1 MPDQPHQPA
10 REVTYQESMMT
21 NPAADRL
28 IVADAVADLQREVA
42 HLRTAVDVLQR
53 QNAELVSIR
62 QAFEMERRRYREMF
76 ESAPDGYILTNL
88 SGNIREANRM
98 AAALLGVR
106 PDFLANKSLLAFMD
120 DDSRAELEITLARW
134 RETDTPPAKELPP
147 IVRGSIRLRVYKGAF
162 FPAEYAISPLRD
174 EHDRIIGLR
183 WMLRDLSESLRTE
196 QALRERDYH
205 YRTLFDNAGDA
216 IFIHNLTGRFLD
228 VNQVACEM
236 LGYSRD
242 ELLRLSPLE
251 ISAPET
257 ASRIPDYIARLE
269 REEKVFLEI
278 IVLRRDGTTLP
289 MELNSR
295 LIEYAGGTAVL
306 SIARD
311 ITARKRGE
319 EARRRNEE
327 ALRRRAAQLAL
338 LSDVGRQIAAILGLD
353 QVLARAAQLVHDKF
367 GYHHVALF
375 VRDSERQEVIMKAI
389 AGDFVNLFPID
400 HRVPSGQGMVGWVA
414 EHGERLLANDVE
426 TEGHYIN
433 FYPELIP
440 TRSELS
446 VPIRVGDRT
455 VGVLDVQ
462 SPTVNA
468 FDENDVRVME
478 TLADQIA
485 VAMANA
491 QLYEEAQE
499 ARRVTGKLNPARV
512 ANARPGAASA

>member
-10 REVTYQESMMT
+10 REVAYQEPVMSS
-21 NPAADRL
+21 PAADKL

-62 QAFEMERRRYREMF
+62 QAFEVERRRYREMF
-76 ESAPDGYILTNL
+76 ESAPDGYVLTNL
-88 SGNIREANRM
+88 NGNIREANRV

-120 DDSRAELEITLARW
+120 DDARAELEITLARW
-134 RETDTPPAKELPP
+134 RNTETPPAKELPP

-162 FPAEYAISPLRD
+162 FPAEYAISPMRD

-183 WMLRDLSESLRTE
+183 WMLRDLSESIRTE

-228 VNQVACEM
+228 VNRVACEM
-236 LGYSRD
+236 LGHSRD

-257 ASRIPDYIARLE
+257 VTGMPDYIARLQRDE
-269 REEKVFLEI
+269 QVFLEI
-278 IVLRRDGTTLP
+278 VVLRRDGTILP

-311 ITARKRGE
+311 ITRRKRGE
-319 EARRRNEE
+319 EA
-327 ALRRRAAQLAL
+327 LKRRAAQLAL
-338 LSDVGRQIAAILGLD
+338 LSDVGRQIAAILGLE
-353 QVLARAAQLVHDKF
+353 QVLDRAAQLVHDNF

-375 VRDSERQEVIMKAI
+375 VMDDKHKELVMKAI

-400 HRVPSGQGMVGWVA
+400 HRVPLGQGMVGWVA
-414 EHGERLLANDVE
+414 EHGERLLADDVE
-426 TEGHYIN
+426 TEGHYVN

-446 VPIRVGDRT
+446 VPIRIGDQT

-462 SPTVNA
+462 SPAVNA
-468 FDENDVRVME
+468 FDENDVKVME

>member
-1 MPDQPHQPA
+1 MPDQSLKRT
-10 REVTYQESMMT
+10 REVTYQEPQIPDPNTAGNLFATES
-21 NPAADRL
+21 AIDY
-28 IVADAVADLQREVA
+28 QREIA
-42 HLRTAVDVLQR
+42 QLRIAVDVLQR

-62 QAFEMERRRYREMF
+62 QAFEAERRRYQEMF
-76 ESAPDGYILTNL
+76 ESAPDGYVLTNL
-88 SGNIREANRM
+88 SGNIREANRV

-106 PDFLANKSLLAFMD
+106 PDFLMNKSLLSFVD
-120 DDSRAELEITLARW
+120 DAARAELEPTLARW
-134 RETDTPPAKELPP
+134 RDPETLQTKDQPP
-147 IVRGSIRLRVYKGAF
+147 IVRGSIRMRVYKGAF
-162 FPAEYAISPLRD
+162 FPAEYTISPVRD
-174 EHDRIIGLR
+174 EHDHIIGLR
-183 WMLRDLSESLRTE
+183 WMLRDLSESIRTE

-228 VNQVACEM
+228 VNRVACEM
-236 LGYSRD
+236 LSYSRD

-257 ASRIPDYIARLE
+257 ATGFPGYIARLE
-269 REEKVFLEI
+269 RDEQVFLEI
-278 IVLRRDGTTLP
+278 VVVRRDGTTLP

-311 ITARKRGE
+311 ITQRKRD
-319 EARRRNEE
+319 EE
-327 ALRRRAAQLAL
+327 ALKRWAAQLTL
-338 LSDVGRQIAAILGLD
+338 LSDVGRQIAAILGLE
-353 QVLARAAQLVHDKF
+353 QVLDRAAQLVHDNF

-375 VRDSERQEVIMKAI
+375 VRDDKHQELIMKAI
-389 AGDFVNLFPID
+389 AGDFVSLFPID
-400 HRVPSGQGMVGWVA
+400 HRVPAGQGMVGWVA
-414 EHGERLLANDVE
+414 EHGARLLANDVE
-426 TEGHYIN
+426 TEGHYVN

-446 VPIRVGDRT
+446 VPIRIGDQT

-462 SPTVNA
+462 SPELSA
-468 FDENDVRVME
+468 FDENDVKVME

-512 ANARPGAASA
+512 TKTRS

>member
-1 MPDQPHQPA
+1 MPDQPHQSTREEPA
-10 REVTYQESMMT
+10 MS
-21 NPAADRL
+21 NPSADKL
-28 IVADAVADLQREVA
+28 VVADAVADLQREVA

-62 QAFEMERRRYREMF
+62 QAFEAERRRYREMF
-76 ESAPDGYILTNL
+76 ESAPDGYVLTNL
-88 SGNIREANRM
+88 NGSIREANRV

-106 PDFLANKSLLAFMD
+106 PDFLMNKSLLAFMD
-120 DDSRAELEITLARW
+120 DDARAELEITLARW
-134 RETDTPPAKELPP
+134 RNTDTPPARELPP

-183 WMLRDLSESLRTE
+183 WMLRDLSESIRTE

-216 IFIHNLTGRFLD
+216 IFIHNVTGRFLD
-228 VNQVACEM
+228 VNRVACEM
-236 LGYSRD
+236 LSYSRD

-257 ASRIPDYIARLE
+257 ATGFPDYITRLE
-269 REEKVFLEI
+269 RDEQVFLEI
-278 IVLRRDGTTLP
+278 VVLRRDGTTLP

-295 LIEYAGGTAVL
+295 LIDYAGGTAVL

-311 ITARKRGE
+311 ITQRKRGE
-319 EARRRNEE
+319 EA
-327 ALRRRAAQLAL
+327 LKRRAAQLTL
-338 LSDVGRQIAAILGLD
+338 LSDVGRQIAAILGLE
-353 QVLARAAQLVHDKF
+353 QVLDRAAQLVHDNF

-375 VRDSERQEVIMKAI
+375 VMDDKHKELIMKAI

-414 EHGERLLANDVE
+414 EHGTRLLANDVE
-426 TEGHYIN
+426 TEGHYVN

-440 TRSELS
+440 THSELT
-446 VPIRVGDRT
+446 VPIRIGDQT

-462 SPTVNA
+462 SPAVNA
-468 FDENDVRVME
+468 FDENDVKVME